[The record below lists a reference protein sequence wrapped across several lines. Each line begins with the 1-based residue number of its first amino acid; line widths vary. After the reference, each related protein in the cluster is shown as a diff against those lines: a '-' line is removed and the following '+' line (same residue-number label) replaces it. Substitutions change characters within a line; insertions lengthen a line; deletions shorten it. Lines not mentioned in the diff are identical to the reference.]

1 MGIIC
6 YSHKKQNSLING
18 NTRSNENTNLIKDK
32 VENNE
37 DLLITKYI
45 KNKNNNIKIFEN
57 INDSNKNIN
66 NNDIGK
72 MQIKKYDYNDYKD
85 LIIKYKNNNL
95 DLINQI
101 NTNKYIKDDNLE
113 MTYFFEKNSLE
124 YIQKDKLMENV
135 EKIINKIDCPNIYEN
150 TNLNNIQDKINNN
163 FGFLI
168 DMENDLE
175 KTKNQLTIC
184 NNITLEE
191 ENFIKNLSFSNYYQN
206 EKNYTLIFN
215 EIILKN
221 LEELSNFFNNQMH

>member
-184 NNITLEE
+184 NNITLED

-221 LEELSNFFNNQMH
+221 LEELSNFFNN

>member
-85 LIIKYKNNNL
+85 LIIKYKNNNS
-95 DLINQI
+95 DSINQI

-221 LEELSNFFNNQMH
+221 LEELSNFFNN

>member
-206 EKNYTLIFN
+206 EKNYTLMIM
-215 EIILKN
+215 K
-221 LEELSNFFNNQMH
+221 

>member
-95 DLINQI
+95 ELINQI

-221 LEELSNFFNNQMH
+221 LEELSNFFNN

>member
-221 LEELSNFFNNQMH
+221 LEELSNFFNN

>member
-1 MGIIC
+1 MGNIC

-18 NTRSNENTNLIKDK
+18 NTKSNENTNLIKDK

-150 TNLNNIQDKINNN
+150 TNLNNIQNKINNN

-206 EKNYTLIFN
+206 EKNYTVIFN

-221 LEELSNFFNNQMH
+221 LEELSNFFNN

>member
-1 MGIIC
+1 
-6 YSHKKQNSLING
+6 
-18 NTRSNENTNLIKDK
+18 
-32 VENNE
+32 
-37 DLLITKYI
+37 
-45 KNKNNNIKIFEN
+45 
-57 INDSNKNIN
+57 
-66 NNDIGK
+66 

-191 ENFIKNLSFSNYYQN
+191 ENFIKNLSFSNYYKN

-215 EIILKN
+215 ELILKN
-221 LEELSNFFNNQMH
+221 LEELSNFFNN

>member
-72 MQIKKYDYNDYKD
+72 MQIKKYDYDDYKD

-221 LEELSNFFNNQMH
+221 LEELSNFFNN